1 MYTIEQIEKVTAAIY
16 AAVQDRDDL
25 GSRQRMKVITQIY
38 VQMVATESQSI
49 DKEIL
54 DPNVVTLIDHF
65 LDA

>member
-16 AAVQDRDDL
+16 AAVQDPDDL
-25 GSRQRMKVITQIY
+25 GSRQRMKVIAQIY

-54 DPNVVTLIDHF
+54 DPNVVTLVDHF